1 MRERDLIR
9 NTLSMCNDLDAR
21 RAELIEDAE
30 RKTLWLVCSLAV
42 IGGVVGGTIM
52 EAALTAMNA
61 GAM

>member
-1 MRERDLIR
+1 MRERDIIR
-9 NTLSMCNDLDAR
+9 TAESMADSLDAR

-42 IGGVVGGTIM
+42 IGGVVGGTLM